1 MIKLVDIYKKQLP
14 EFNYEDYRDYDEYH
28 YRHDIDGAL
37 IDDEISNV
45 KVVQRDEASSINDWQ
60 DSIVFEYE
68 GNFYYCECSEGSHG
82 YGYKLNEYSLKQVF
96 PKTKEVTYYEQ

>member
-1 MIKLVDIYKKQLP
+1 MIKLVDIYKKELP

-45 KVVQRDEASSINDWQ
+45 KVVQRDKGFQ
-60 DSIVFEYE
+60 
-68 GNFYYCECSEGSHG
+68 H
-82 YGYKLNEYSLKQVF
+82 Q
-96 PKTKEVTYYEQ
+96 

>member
-1 MIKLVDIYKKQLP
+1 MIKLVDIYKKELP

-45 KVVQRDEASSINDWQ
+45 KVVQRDRLPASMIGKILLCLSMKVTSITANAQ
-60 DSIVFEYE
+60 KAVMVMAT
-68 GNFYYCECSEGSHG
+68 N
-82 YGYKLNEYSLKQVF
+82 
-96 PKTKEVTYYEQ
+96 